1 MKRSSMVLVTASLIG
16 FVACE
21 QRPAEEVQ
29 QVPEVQEMPEAQ
41 PMTPAPPPTAAP
53 TPMDTTM
60 MQQPQQPT
68 DTMPMQ

>member
-1 MKRSSMVLVTASLIG
+1 MKRSSMLLVTASLIG
-16 FVACE
+16 FAACE

-41 PMTPAPPPTAAP
+41 PITPAPPPTAAP
-53 TPMDTTM
+53 TPTPTDTGM
-60 MQQPQQPT
+60 MQQPM

>member
-1 MKRSSMVLVTASLIG
+1 MKRSSIMLVTGLLIG
-16 FVACE
+16 FAACE

-41 PMTPAPPPTAAP
+41 PITPAPPPAAAP
-53 TPMDTTM
+53 TPMDT
-60 MQQPQQPT
+60 MQQQQQPT